1 MNEAGGLNPRKRE
14 VQVGIRELH
23 TVSIWPLSFGD
34 EMEVTDSF
42 IEIINKFLAAKDLDK
57 TEILFVTVLIDVVK
71 KNIHRFLKFVTDYEN
86 EWKEFCSDE
95 KDMLKHIDNCQLA
108 DIVGIIV
115 DVNFGEDLRKKAS
128 SLIKNVSE
136 AIVEIPDLE
145 EEKTEKSLSG
155 EQ

>member
-86 EWKEFCSDE
+86 EWKEFCSD
-95 KDMLKHIDNCQLA
+95 
-108 DIVGIIV
+108 
-115 DVNFGEDLRKKAS
+115 
-128 SLIKNVSE
+128 
-136 AIVEIPDLE
+136 
-145 EEKTEKSLSG
+145 
-155 EQ
+155 